1 MSSKSYGSSG
11 VCVDSKM
18 YYLIGCT
25 GEARTCDESHG
36 SFNPGC
42 TDNFF
47 SSLPGLDDLTGSET
61 AFGGLTKED
70 IVNG

>member
-1 MSSKSYGSSG
+1 
-11 VCVDSKM
+11 M

-25 GEARTCDESHG
+25 GEARSCDESHG

-42 TDNFF
+42 TENFF
-47 SSLPGLDDLTGSET
+47 SSLPGLADLTGSET

>member
-1 MSSKSYGSSG
+1 
-11 VCVDSKM
+11 M

-70 IVNG
+70 IANG